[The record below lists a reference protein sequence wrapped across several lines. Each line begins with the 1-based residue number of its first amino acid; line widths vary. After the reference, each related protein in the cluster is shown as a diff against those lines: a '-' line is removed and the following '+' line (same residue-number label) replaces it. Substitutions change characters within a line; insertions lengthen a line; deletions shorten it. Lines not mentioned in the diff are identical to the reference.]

1 MAEMLLAIARTTS
14 PGGRTSNL
22 SAAAASSLDGGMAQ
36 ARFTVGIFDLEH
48 LKRLMLHLYQ
58 VEGVTSVKRRDKRLK
73 KRSIKANPSAP
84 AGGGMDA
91 SDSA

>member
-1 MAEMLLAIARTTS
+1 
-14 PGGRTSNL
+14 
-22 SAAAASSLDGGMAQ
+22 
-36 ARFTVGIFDLEH
+36 
-48 LKRLMLHLYQ
+48 MLHLYQ